1 MEIESLNQFIKRALE
16 YYDNQKLKYY
26 DFIKNQDVTFNIN
39 ENKIN
44 FHFDDDSISKEFQ
57 ILGYFDN
64 QNNIWLWG
72 WLLNDLSFNTTKT
85 CRFLLEYGLKLEPS
99 SNTSEHF
106 FIKSLLVNS
115 RIQVDEDSQLDINLA
130 IYSYLAKD
138 KISFI
143 YPRKRYVDDS
153 NSKYVTFYYLI
164 K

>member
-99 SNTSEHF
+99 SKVYSLIQEF
-106 FIKSLLVNS
+106 KSM
-115 RIQVDEDSQLDINLA
+115 
-130 IYSYLAKD
+130 
-138 KISFI
+138 KIH
-143 YPRKRYVDDS
+143 
-153 NSKYVTFYYLI
+153 N
-164 K
+164 